1 MKFVVTNKDKIPDLS
16 KSNVVYKITCPG
28 CGKSYIGKTNKRLQ
42 TRLFEHA
49 SKHTTSAVAQHL
61 IECEHVRFL
70 FSLNGIYDRLN
81 DLPSNLTHLFRNL
94 MFDNFKVLYTNK
106 SNSINQLLITEAL
119 YIKIHKPEL
128 NTGLKA
134 SKDLSLFC

>member
-1 MKFVVTNKDKIPDLS
+1 M
-16 KSNVVYKITCPG
+16 
-28 CGKSYIGKTNKRLQ
+28 Q

-61 IECEHVRFL
+61 IKCKHVRFL
-70 FSLNGIYDRLN
+70 FSLNSIYDRLN
-81 DLPSNLTHLFRNL
+81 DLPSNTNLTHLFRNL
-94 MFDNFKVLYTNK
+94 IFDNFKVLYTNK

-119 YIKIHKPEL
+119 YIKFHKPEL